1 MPPTVS
7 EAVCGRNQGAT
18 LRFAGGMRD
27 WTSGQESG
35 MDSTRVVAVD
45 VGGTFTDVCV
55 LDQASGELAV
65 AKVASTADP
74 IDGVMAGVEQA
85 GVDLSNIALFCH
97 GTTVATNAL
106 ITRKLP
112 KAAMVC
118 TRGFRDVVE
127 IGRGTRDDLWDAYKD
142 NAEPYI
148 RRRDRLEVTRARRP
162 PRRGGHRARRGR
174 GPRRGAHPRPPRG
187 RDRRGLLRQR
197 LRQRRP
203 RAADGRDPARGA
215 ARRDD
220 LDVVRRAAGALR
232 ARALLDHGRQ
242 RGPVAAG
249 VGLRQPARSGA

>member
-1 MPPTVS
+1 
-7 EAVCGRNQGAT
+7 
-18 LRFAGGMRD
+18 
-27 WTSGQESG
+27 

-55 LDQASGELAV
+55 LDQTSGELAV
-65 AKVASTADP
+65 AKVASTSDP

-85 GVDLSNIALFCH
+85 GVDLSNTALFCH

-148 RRRDRLEVTRARRP
+148 RRRDRLCGTT
-162 PRRGGHRARRGR
+162 GW
-174 GPRRGAHPRPPRG
+174 
-187 RDRRGLLRQR
+187 
-197 LRQRRP
+197 
-203 RAADGRDPARGA
+203 
-215 ARRDD
+215 
-220 LDVVRRAAGALR
+220 RAAGAAATAATGR
-232 ARALLDHGRQ
+232 TARRPCSASASPCSPSRD
-242 RGPVAAG
+242 
-249 VGLRQPARSGA
+249 RSA